1 MDEKNTLS
9 IISSTE
15 LNLLIYLA
23 AIIEKKKFP
32 GIECNVDQKVY
43 QEIKKKITDTWNQI
57 ITESKQF
64 NSIGRY
70 DEIINSIFGSVPQE
84 KRDEISHYFRAWWFE
99 QPQNGFGYIM
109 EKLVFQ
115 LPRKELER
123 VIGNEHSTIV
133 LVFDAIPESCQQ
145 QNEKYFIIIPLY
157 RFCPI

>member
-1 MDEKNTLS
+1 MSNHKTIS

-15 LNLLIYLA
+15 LNLLLYLY
-23 AIIEKKKFP
+23 AINERKKFP

-57 ITESKQF
+57 IAESKQF
-64 NSIGRY
+64 NSICRY

-99 QPQNGFGYIM
+99 QPQYGFGYMM

-115 LPRKELER
+115 LPRKDLER

-133 LVFDAIPESCQQ
+133 LVFDAIPENCQQ
-145 QNEKYFIIIPLY
+145 QDEKYFIIIPLY